1 MADKKFSAVISIG
14 AELGASFRATFGGLD
29 SRIKSVGASLRGLN
43 DQQKGITGYAKALE
57 AVNKAR
63 VAVVDA
69 AKTGDRTQYDK
80 ARAALTKQTVALD
93 KHREFMRAAGI
104 DTSNLSG
111 EMERLGREGA
121 QATARLSALGKLKGA
136 TAELGASFRKLRE
149 DAAAAGIAV
158 AAVGYSAWRV
168 IAGFANMADE
178 ASETGSALGLT
189 AQELLGL
196 RYAGERV
203 GIEAGKMDAALNKLN
218 QQLADAQNGSKE
230 ASKSFDE
237 LGLDA
242 EMLASIPASE
252 RMNLLADA
260 FRNVRDPLDRTRLAT
275 DLFGA
280 KAYKMAN
287 VLGLGA
293 EGLRELRK
301 EAKDTGYIPSEELIK
316 RAEQFDSS
324 FGAFKGTLIGIRN
337 EIGGALL
344 PIVNRFL
351 TFATEHSL
359 LLKAA
364 VAGFAL
370 VMGGVAVVAVAR
382 LGLTAVTTVKQ
393 VGALITAMRT
403 LGALEMVGSAG
414 GLGSLVA
421 MLKNAVPWITGL
433 AGTWLPALAT
443 SIKAV
448 GLAFAIAFGATPIGW
463 IVAIGAAIVG
473 LGILIYKSWQ
483 PIKTFLGGM
492 WTGFTE
498 GLREALG
505 GIMTELRPIGEA
517 LAVVFSPLL
526 WALGKLR
533 DAFTW
538 LISPFKQT
546 NEQMQATAGIGRT
559 LGRVLAD
566 TVLAPINLIAGAL
579 RMVRVG
585 LAAVGIGSKPAAS
598 EGGGDYAT
606 SGAAL
611 PSPSTRLPSVPV
623 AAASRNSSSATTNN
637 SIVVNAAPGMDE
649 RALADEVMRRIR
661 TQREQEQRGA
671 LYDNTMPAY

>member
-93 KHREFMRAAGI
+93 KHRESMRAAGI

-149 DAAAAGIAV
+149 DAASAGIAV

-168 IAGFANMADE
+168 VSGFANMADE
-178 ASETGSALGLT
+178 ASETGSALGMT

-260 FRNVRDPLDRTRLAT
+260 FRNVRDPLDRTRIAT

-293 EGLRELRK
+293 DGLRELRK

-370 VMGGVAVVAVAR
+370 VMGGVAVVAVSR
-382 LGLTAVTTVKQ
+382 LGLTAMATVSQ
-393 VGALITAMRT
+393 LITLASAMRAV
-403 LGALEMVGSAG
+403 GVAEALASGGMA
-414 GLGSLVA
+414 GLGGAAKTAL
-421 MLKNAVPWITGL
+421 PWLATL
-433 AGTWLPALAT
+433 AGTALPALGMAI
-443 SIKAV
+443 SNV
-448 GLAFAIAFGATPIGW
+448 GLIIAGFLATNPIGW
-463 IVAIGAAIVG
+463 VLLAIAGVVALAVAI
-473 LGILIYKSWQ
+473 YKYWQ

-492 WTGFTE
+492 WTGFTD
-498 GLREALG
+498 GFREAFG
-505 GIMTELRPIGEA
+505 GLMTELRPIGEA

-538 LISPFKQT
+538 LVAPFKQT

-598 EGGGDYAT
+598 EGGGDSAT

-611 PSPSTRLPSVPV
+611 PSPSPRLPSVPV

-637 SIVVNAAPGMDE
+637 SIVVNAAPGMNE